1 MSTAT
6 ATSRFAGVD
15 FYAVD
20 TLLSEEER
28 AIRDTVRSWV
38 DDNLMPIIGECY
50 LEGKF
55 PRQLIPQMAEL
66 GFFGANLPEEYGCA
80 GLNNVAYGLIM
91 QELERGDS
99 GVRSFASVQGALV
112 MYPIYAFGSEEQR
125 KQWLPRLASGQD
137 IGCFGLTEPDFGS
150 NPGGMITTARATKDG
165 WVLNGTKMWITNGS
179 QATVAVV
186 WAKTGDINDAKSIRG
201 FIVPTDTKGFTGKD
215 QKGKLS
221 LRASDTSELHLED
234 VQLPKDAVLPKSG
247 GLKSPLSCLTQA
259 RYGISWGAIGAA
271 MACYDEAVRYAKNR
285 VMFGRPIGQTQIQQ
299 VRLADMLSEITKAQ
313 LLTLQLGRL
322 KDAGTMTPDQVS
334 LAKRNN
340 VNMATECAR
349 ESRRLLGANGIL
361 AEYHSMRHMANLESV
376 YTYEGTHDMHSL
388 ILGQAITGLSAF

>member
-1 MSTAT
+1 MPTGTVASQYT
-6 ATSRFAGVD
+6 GVD
-15 FYAVD
+15 FYQIDA
-20 TLLSEEER
+20 LLSEEER
-28 AIRDTVRSWV
+28 AVRDTVRAWV
-38 DDNLMPIIGECY
+38 DENLIPIIGEY
-50 LEGKF
+50 YVEGKF
-55 PRQLIPQMAEL
+55 PKQIIPGLAEL
-66 GFFGANLPEEYGCA
+66 GVLGANLPEEYGCA

-99 GVRSFASVQGALV
+99 GIRSFASVQGALV
-112 MYPIYAFGSEEQR
+112 MYPIFAFGSDEQKR
-125 KQWLPRLASGQD
+125 HWLPRLAKGQA

-150 NPGGMITTARATKDG
+150 NPAGMITTAKETKDG

-179 QATVAVV
+179 QATVSVV
-186 WAKTGDINDAKSIRG
+186 WAKTGDINDSKSIRG

-234 VQLPKDAVLPKSG
+234 VHLPKDAILPKSG

-271 MACYDEAVRYAKNR
+271 MACYDEAVRYSKNR

-313 LLTLQLGRL
+313 FLTLQLGRL

>member
-15 FYAVD
+15 FYGFD
-20 TLLSEEER
+20 SMLSEEER

-38 DDNLMPIIGECY
+38 DDNLMPIIGDCY
-50 LEGKF
+50 IEGKF

-125 KQWLPRLASGQD
+125 KLWLPRLASGQD

-150 NPGGMITTARATKDG
+150 NPGGMITTARETKDG

-186 WAKTGDINDAKSIRG
+186 WAKTGDIADSKSIRG

-234 VQLPKDAVLPKSG
+234 VHLPKDAILPKSG

-271 MACYDEAVRYAKNR
+271 MACFDEAARYAKNR

-313 LLTLQLGRL
+313 FLTLQLGRL

-388 ILGQAITGLSAF
+388 ILGQAITGLAAF